1 MLAALEGE
9 AVAARNG
16 AGRERRRRRERLRL
30 ETAASRTVAPRRQGR
45 EGWRRRDA
53 EVAIAIFWKALGRE
67 KGGWRWDGI
76 GKTVREQRIGV

>member
-1 MLAALEGE
+1 MPNNPILAALEGE

-30 ETAASRTVAPRRQGR
+30 ETAASRTVSPRREER

-53 EVAIAIFWKALGRE
+53 EVAVAIFGRFLGHENVE
-67 KGGWRWDGI
+67 KGGLGWDWI
-76 GKTVREQRIGV
+76 G